1 MTITMPENQG
11 GGSPLSMAFRGRTFL
26 SLRRSQV
33 VSMEQGQEQELD
45 LFQTHV
51 ADRLLALL
59 PPSNVGGGGEPP
71 LSLAFLSK
79 LLDAL
84 IACEEEFRSLLGQ
97 NHASLLSKPPADRA
111 VADLLDRAV
120 KSLDVCNAVSLALR
134 SLRHWHRHAL
144 IAASAL
150 PSDHCGQGQLNRA
163 RRALAKLLASG
174 PDSPSAASGRYDGSS
189 GRSSGSSCSSNH
201 MRALSWSVSRNWSA
215 GRQMPPVPAHLATP
229 RGGEAGGAGMA
240 LAVYAMS
247 SVLSFSMWVLA
258 AAVPCQDRGSAAPSS
273 PVSPRQHLPWAA
285 AMAGLQD
292 RITDEWRRRKGLAG
306 LLAEIQGVEQCGK
319 ELMEAVG
326 ESGPPPSRAED
337 VAAVAARAAELA
349 EACRRLEEGLGPLE
363 RQVREVFHL
372 VIGNRAE
379 VLRCVDHSARTA
391 ATTPNPPL
399 LSQ

>member
-1 MTITMPENQG
+1 MAITVPENQG
-11 GGSPLSMAFRGRTFL
+11 SGSPVSMALRGRTFL
-26 SLRRSQV
+26 SMRRSQV

-59 PPSNVGGGGEPP
+59 PPSNVGGGGGEPP

-97 NHASLLSKPPADRA
+97 NHAGLLSKPPADRA

-120 KSLDVCNAVSLALR
+120 KTLDVCNAASLALH

-150 PSDHCGQGQLNRA
+150 LPDHCGQGPLNRA
-163 RRALAKLLASG
+163 RRALAKFLASG
-174 PDSPSAASGRYDGSS
+174 PDSSSAASGRYDGSS
-189 GRSSGSSCSSNH
+189 GRSIGGSSSH

-215 GRQMPPVPAHLATP
+215 GRQMPPMPAHLATP

-247 SVLSFSMWVLA
+247 SVLSFAMWVLA
-258 AAVPCQDRGSAAPSS
+258 AAVPFQDRGSAAPSS

-292 RITDEWRRRKGLAG
+292 RITDEWRRRKGSAG
-306 LLAEIQGVEQCGK
+306 LLAEMQGVEQCGK

-337 VAAVAARAAELA
+337 VAARAAELA
-349 EACRRLEEGLGPLE
+349 EASRKLEEGLGPLE
-363 RQVREVFHL
+363 RQVREVFHR

-391 ATTPNPPL
+391 AAPPNPPL